1 MLSKFFSNVR
11 RPPQSQMYLRQYF
24 STKFT
29 KEHSTKANEWTHT
42 KSNHYKAHRP
52 SSSSRSSDVSF
63 QNSLLEKQQ
72 WKNKTVIHHENR
84 LAEELN
90 EKYHDFKMGQ
100 RKKQTKEL
108 QKTCELFISE
118 YPEPLFG
125 ANRNAN
131 RMGLQ

>member
-1 MLSKFFSNVR
+1 MLSKFFSNAR
-11 RPPQSQMYLRQYF
+11 RPPQSQICLRQYF

-29 KEHSTKANEWTHT
+29 KEHSTKAT
-42 KSNHYKAHRP
+42 YKAQRP
-52 SSSSRSSDVSF
+52 SSSNRSSDASF
-63 QNSLLEKQQ
+63 QNSLLAKQQ

-108 QKTCELFISE
+108 Q
-118 YPEPLFG
+118 
-125 ANRNAN
+125 
-131 RMGLQ
+131 